1 MSTTPQV
8 CVILGAQWGDEGK
21 GKLVDLLSS
30 QYDICGRFNGGANAG
45 HTIVVNHVKYAF
57 HLVPCG
63 ILHQNTMNVIGNG
76 CVVHI
81 PTLLHELE
89 QLDAKG
95 LDYAGRLL
103 LSDRA
108 HLVFEYHLDI
118 DGKREEGRGSEKIGT
133 TRRGI
138 GPTYSDK
145 MNRIG
150 IRAGI
155 FRNFDPA
162 KLQKELEKAL
172 SSHKKTWDLTFDVAA
187 EVQKYTEYAKKVSP
201 FVVDTI
207 TYVNQ
212 SLKDGK
218 KILIEG
224 ANAAMLDIDFGT
236 YPYVTSSSTTIGG
249 CSTGLGVPP
258 SKINCTIGI
267 VKAYTTRVGAGPF
280 PTELLDETGERLR
293 KVGHEFGTT
302 TGRPRRC
309 GWLDLVVLKYSHMLN
324 DFNFLNLT
332 KLDVL
337 SGIQELKVGVAYKL
351 NGKTLDSIPSDLEE
365 LAKVEVEYVTL
376 PGWSEDLAACR
387 TFESLPAAAQK
398 YVTFID
404 EFLGVKCRWVG
415 VGAGREDM
423 IDRGV

>member
-1 MSTTPQV
+1 MSLPQV
-8 CVILGAQWGDEGK
+8 LVILGAQWGDEGK
-21 GKLVDLLSS
+21 GKLVDLLSA
-30 QYDICGRFNGGANAG
+30 QFDICGRFNGGANAG
-45 HTIVVNHVKYAF
+45 HTIVVNSKKYAF

-63 ILHQNTMNVIGNG
+63 VLHQNTTNVIGNG

-89 QLDAKG
+89 LLDAEG
-95 LDYAGRLL
+95 LNYHGRLF

-108 HLVFEYHLDI
+108 HLVFDYHLDI
-118 DGKREEGRGSEKIGT
+118 DGKREEGRGTEKIGT
-133 TRRGI
+133 TRKGI

-155 FRNFDPA
+155 FKNFDPIR
-162 KLQKELEKAL
+162 LEQELEKAL
-172 SSHKKTWDLTFDVAA
+172 STHKKTWDLTFDVAA
-187 EVQKYTEYAKKVSP
+187 EVQKYAEYAKKIQP
-201 FVVDTI
+201 FIRDTI
-207 TYVNQ
+207 VYVNK
-212 SLKDGK
+212 SLNEGK

-224 ANAAMLDIDFGT
+224 ANAVMLDIDFGT

-249 CSTGLGVPP
+249 CSTGLGIPP
-258 SKINCTIGI
+258 SKINCTVGI

-280 PTELLDETGERLR
+280 PTELLDDVGNQLR
-293 KVGHEFGTT
+293 KIGHEYGTT

-309 GWLDLVVLKYSHMLN
+309 GWLDLVVVKYGHMLN
-324 DFNFLNLT
+324 NYQYLNLT

-337 SGIQELKVGVAYKL
+337 SGLNELKVGVSYKL
-351 NGKTLDSIPSDLEE
+351 NGETLDSIPSDLED
-365 LAKVEVEYVTL
+365 LAKVEVEYVTF
-376 PGWSEDLAACR
+376 PGWSEDLSACR
-387 TFESLPAAAQK
+387 TFESLPPAAQR
-398 YVTFID
+398 YVSFIE
-404 EFLGVKCRWVG
+404 EFVAVKCRWVG